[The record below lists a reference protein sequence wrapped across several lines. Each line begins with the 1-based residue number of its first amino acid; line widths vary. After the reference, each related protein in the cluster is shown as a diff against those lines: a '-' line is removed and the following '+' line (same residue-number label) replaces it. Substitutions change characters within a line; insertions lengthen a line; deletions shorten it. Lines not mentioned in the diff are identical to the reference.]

1 MTGDPSSVVGV
12 QTGELGRLAGDL
24 RISGQV
30 VAERSKDVTGNEFGP
45 GDAGANYADQGT
57 QIQAGFERIA
67 HWMASWAE
75 ATITTADALGASI
88 VKYSD
93 TVAET
98 AGDITKA
105 GRELPM

>member
-1 MTGDPSSVVGV
+1 MTGDPSSMVGV
-12 QTGELGRLAGDL
+12 QTGELGRLAADL

-30 VAERSKDVTGNEFGP
+30 VAKRSKEVTDNEFGP
-45 GDAGANYADQGT
+45 ADAGANYVDQGK

-67 HWMASWAE
+67 HWMQSWAE
-75 ATITTADALGASI
+75 ATITTADALGAS
-88 VKYSD
+88 VVRYSN

-105 GRELPM
+105 GCELPT